1 MFHATELAGEGPERE
16 FLVDEVVECMYD
28 TLQAAFKW
36 YFENDANK
44 KVGIH
49 LAVSKWVIVCLI
61 QTPLKALK
69 VEDGTQN
76 SMVMGLGMAGNS
88 KSPLC

>member
-49 LAVSKWVIVCLI
+49 LAVSKLSYCVF
-61 QTPLKALK
+61 
-69 VEDGTQN
+69 N
-76 SMVMGLGMAGNS
+76 SAAPECTEGRGQHSKFEGHGFGNGREQ
-88 KSPLC
+88 